1 MDVRGSLLYLKLAW
15 RNLLRNKRRTFIAG
29 TAIGIGLAALVFT
42 DALMIGM
49 NDHLVHSGTAS
60 FMGEGQV
67 HRDGFRKTLE
77 VELTIND
84 AGGVVSKL
92 EASPVVDRFTPRVLA
107 FAMIGSPANNE
118 GVTMVGVQPETE
130 RHLSQIDDV
139 IVEGEYFAGGGRD
152 IVIGSKLAEL
162 LEVELGDRVV
172 LTAAQAHTG
181 DLSQELFRVSGIYH
195 FNIKEMDRAMAFIP
209 LSKAQQMLGLGGGVH
224 QIAIKFTDGEVAT
237 DEHLPLW
244 GELSEG
250 GNEAIGWPV
259 LLPQL
264 SAAMELTDFS
274 LLIVGF
280 ILFAVVALGIVNTLF
295 MSLYERMF
303 EFGVLRAVG
312 TRPWAIFRLVLGE
325 AGALSLISIALGMVI
340 SAVILVLVSHFGID
354 YTGIDYAG
362 VTFRD
367 KIYPVI
373 RAVQFVKYPFWVIVI
388 TMVVGLYPAT
398 YAARLT
404 PARAMRKS
412 F

>member
-1 MDVRGSLLYLKLAW
+1 VTGSWLYIKLAW

-29 TAIGIGLAALVFT
+29 TAIGMGLASLVFT

-49 NDHLVHSGTAS
+49 TDHLVHSGTAS

-67 HRDGFRKTLE
+67 HREGFRKSLE

-84 AGGVVSKL
+84 LDGVVSKL
-92 EASPVVDRFTPRVLA
+92 EASEIVERFTPRVMS

-118 GVTMVGVQPETE
+118 GVTFFGVQPETE

-139 IVEGEYFAGGGRD
+139 IVEGEYFAGGDRD
-152 IVIGSKLAEL
+152 IVLGSRLAEL

-172 LTAAQAHTG
+172 ITAAQAHSG

-195 FNIKEMDRAMAFIP
+195 FNIKEMDRAMAFVP
-209 LSKAQQMLGLGGGVH
+209 LSKAQQVLGLDGEVH
-224 QIAIKFTDGEVAT
+224 EIALKFTDSQLAT
-237 DEHLPLW
+237 DQDLALW
-244 GELSEG
+244 GQLSRD

-264 SAAMELTDFS
+264 SAAMDLTDFS
-274 LLIVGF
+274 LLIVGL
-280 ILFAVVALGIVNTLF
+280 ILFAVVSLGIINTLF

-325 AGALSLISIALGMVI
+325 AGALSLVSIVLGIII
-340 SAVILVLVSHFGID
+340 SALILAWVANSGID

-362 VTFRD
+362 VTFRE
-367 KIYPVI
+367 KIYPVVRGI
-373 RAVQFVKYPFWVIVI
+373 QFVKYPLWVFLI
-388 TMVVGLYPAT
+388 TTVVGLYPAA